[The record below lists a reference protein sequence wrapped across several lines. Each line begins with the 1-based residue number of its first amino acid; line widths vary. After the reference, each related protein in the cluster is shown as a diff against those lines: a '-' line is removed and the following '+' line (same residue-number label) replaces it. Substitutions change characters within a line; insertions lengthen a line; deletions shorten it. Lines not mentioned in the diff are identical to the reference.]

1 MVPNGRELVQF
12 LSAYHGEI
20 VVDSANGTIMRLS
33 VTPDFKVPYEQV
45 RAAILVEY
53 APVAIG
59 DRTYVCPVKG
69 VALSKM
75 PAFQE
80 QTNSEISKV
89 PLLRAELNEVAF
101 THYHV
106 FHTQMRILEEKS
118 RSPRPSGERRQWTTL
133 TF

>member
-33 VTPDFKVPYEQV
+33 ATSDFEAPYEQA

-53 APVAIG
+53 APVVIG

-69 VALSKM
+69 VALSRM
-75 PAFQE
+75 PVFQA
-80 QTNSEISKV
+80 QTKSEIAKV

-101 THYHV
+101 THYHL
-106 FHTQMRILEEKS
+106 FHTQMRILEDN
-118 RSPRPSGERRQWTTL
+118 
-133 TF
+133 